1 MRLLFTWITLVLL
14 CMPMRSTALDVL
26 PLKAAIVFNL
36 LLFVE
41 WPGEAELPAAAPLVL
56 CGDRS
61 APLWP
66 HLQLLHDRPL
76 RQRRLEIRDVS
87 NAEEQ
92 RTCHA
97 WLLEEGGQ
105 RPLSARV
112 PGAGAVLVIGDGQR
126 ADEAGVI
133 VALRNTGSRL
143 QFDVNL
149 VEARQQRLQLS
160 SKLLR
165 LARVVRE

>member
-1 MRLLFTWITLVLL
+1 MRLSLTWITLLLL
-14 CMPMRSTALDVL
+14 CTPLRSTALDVL
-26 PLKAAIVFNL
+26 PLKAAVVFNL

-41 WPGEAELPAAAPLVL
+41 WPGESELPAAAPLLL

-61 APLWP
+61 APLWS
-66 HLQLLHDRPL
+66 HLKLLQDRPL
-76 RQRRLEIRDVS
+76 RQRRLEIREVS
-87 NAEEQ
+87 NVEEQ
-92 RTCHA
+92 RACHA

-112 PGAGAVLVIGDGQR
+112 PGAGPVLVIGDGQR

-149 VEARQQRLQLS
+149 IEARQQRLQLS

>member
-1 MRLLFTWITLVLL
+1 MRFSLTWITLLLL
-14 CMPMRSTALDVL
+14 CMPLRSTALDAL
-26 PLKAAIVFNL
+26 PLKAAVVFNL
-36 LLFVE
+36 LMFVE
-41 WPGEAELPAAAPLVL
+41 WPGEAEWPAAAPLML

-61 APLWP
+61 APLWA
-66 HLQLLHDRPL
+66 HLRLLQDRPL
-76 RQRRLEIRDVS
+76 RQRRLEIREAN

-92 RTCHA
+92 RACHA
-97 WLLEEGGQ
+97 WVLEEGGQ
-105 RPLSARV
+105 KPLSARV
-112 PGAGAVLVIGDGQR
+112 PGAGPVLVIGDGQR
-126 ADEAGVI
+126 GDEAGVI
-133 VALRNTGSRL
+133 VALRSTGSRL